1 MYIKII
7 DWSAFLMSEEEIE
20 KEKKERKINYWI
32 KIKNWPVED
41 SFIIDKDKN
50 KVRPI
55 LKDLINRMPKALEI
69 WYLKIVLV
77 SLLIIFLFIL
87 FIAAKSY
94 DKQFLEAN
102 QKMDKIIEK
111 IEKQNIKKTMEN
123 IPSNVSLSWS
133 LLNYGTNGK

>member
-1 MYIKII
+1 
-7 DWSAFLMSEEEIE
+7 
-20 KEKKERKINYWI
+20 
-32 KIKNWPVED
+32 
-41 SFIIDKDKN
+41 
-50 KVRPI
+50 
-55 LKDLINRMPKALEI
+55 
-69 WYLKIVLV
+69 LKIVLV

-123 IPSNVSLSWS
+123 IPSNVSLS
-133 LLNYGTNGK
+133 